1 MNGQIFVLFLFITVV
16 IGVLSLIA
24 NMYFAYYYKYYEF
37 KNNKI
42 ILHLNETLNSKFI
55 YSFVPRIKCQASEE
69 KLILGY
75 WDGTK
80 GICLCFGKK
89 KEGDT
94 CQEKGCVTI
103 GEIKP
108 KGYTVFEGKEMCV
121 IRKGESYFDMVKSGK
136 IIAKEKSCSETQKLC
151 GIVDTFGRKLC
162 VNQDE
167 DCPLNKSSIDKI
179 YKETHLNKFISD
191 KNNLLINFLDEEN
204 AENKIISII
213 KLSDG
218 LPCLNI
224 SQKNWI
230 SYHEE
235 EKYKIQKC
243 TPING
248 KTFDDRYQ
256 KFENFHTKKIDL
268 YRDNFLS
275 YYITPSLEK
284 DSNIIN
290 LYGTTFLGLDVK
302 EDGFNYEK
310 IISTQDLLNSC
321 GIAMFF
327 VSLAIIVIIVILAIF
342 FKKCCGTHYGEEYI
356 KYFLIY
362 SGIVICIGFVA
373 NLILC
378 IIIYASIQ
386 RVEWFLKGSLNIGD
400 DALKLLINELI
411 TKYSFNQTFS
421 LAIIISGAVFFCF
434 GVITIFLYF
443 QVKNF
448 EN

>member
-1 MNGQIFVLFLFITVV
+1 MKKRNI
-16 IGVLSLIA
+16 
-24 NMYFAYYYKYYEF
+24 KF
-37 KNNKI
+37 KN
-42 ILHLNETLNSKFI
+42 
-55 YSFVPRIKCQASEE
+55 VP
-69 KLILGY
+69 
-75 WDGTK
+75 
-80 GICLCFGKK
+80 
-89 KEGDT
+89 
-94 CQEKGCVTI
+94 
-103 GEIKP
+103 
-108 KGYTVFEGKEMCV
+108 
-121 IRKGESYFDMVKSGK
+121 
-136 IIAKEKSCSETQKLC
+136 
-151 GIVDTFGRKLC
+151 
-162 VNQDE
+162 
-167 DCPLNKSSIDKI
+167 
-179 YKETHLNKFISD
+179 
-191 KNNLLINFLDEEN
+191 
-204 AENKIISII
+204 
-213 KLSDG
+213 
-218 LPCLNI
+218 
-224 SQKNWI
+224 
-230 SYHEE
+230 
-235 EKYKIQKC
+235 
-243 TPING
+243 PING

-290 LYGTTFLGLDVK
+290 LYGTTFLGIDVK

-321 GIAMFF
+321 GKAMFF

-400 DALKLLINELI
+400 NALKHLINELI

-434 GVITIFLYF
+434 GVITMFLYF
-443 QVKNF
+443 KIKNF

>member
-1 MNGQIFVLFLFITVV
+1 MNGQIFILFLFITVV

-24 NMYFAYYYKYYEF
+24 NMFFAYYYKYYEF

-69 KLILGY
+69 NLILGY

-80 GICLCFGKK
+80 GICFCFGKK
-89 KEGDT
+89 KVGDT
-94 CQEKGCVTI
+94 CQEKDCVTI

-321 GIAMFF
+321 GKAMFF
-327 VSLAIIVIIVILAIF
+327 VSLAIIVLIVILAIF

-362 SGIVICIGFVA
+362 SGIVLCIGFVA

-400 DALKLLINELI
+400 NALKILINELI

-434 GVITIFLYF
+434 GVITMFLYF
-443 QVKNF
+443 KVKNF

>member
-1 MNGQIFVLFLFITVV
+1 MF
-16 IGVLSLIA
+16 
-24 NMYFAYYYKYYEF
+24 FAYYFKYYEF
-37 KNNKI
+37 ENNQI
-42 ILHLNETLNSKFI
+42 ILYLNETLNSKFI

-75 WDGTK
+75 WDGTRDKCIFIGKTGCISYIK
-80 GICLCFGKK
+80 G
-89 KEGDT
+89 
-94 CQEKGCVTI
+94 
-103 GEIKP
+103 IKP
-108 KGYTVFEGKEMCV
+108 KSYTVFGGKEMCV
-121 IRKGESYFDMVKSGK
+121 IRKGESYYDMVKSGK
-136 IIAKEKSCSETQKLC
+136 IIAKEKTCNETQKLC

-162 VNQDE
+162 VNQE
-167 DCPLNKSSIDKI
+167 EECPLNKISIDKD
-179 YKETHLNKFISD
+179 YEETSLNKFISKINLD
-191 KNNLLINFLDEEN
+191 KNNMRFNFLDEEN
-204 AENKIISII
+204 AENEILSII
-213 KLSDG
+213 KLSIG

-290 LYGTTFLGLDVK
+290 LYGTTFLGIDVK

-400 DALKLLINELI
+400 DAVKLLINELI
-411 TKYSFNQTFS
+411 KKYSFNNTFS
-421 LAIIISGAVFFCF
+421 RTLIISGVVFVCF

-443 QVKNF
+443 KKKNF